1 MANAGMEEQS
11 SYDYGVWCYNRI
23 GSAWFSHES
32 ILVLTAE
39 YASLIA
45 MEFGRN
51 PIVNDEAAF
60 DIYPPCALV
69 FDVNQVYN

>member
-1 MANAGMEEQS
+1 MTMVCNLNLADRTQS
-11 SYDYGVWCYNRI
+11 SHSV
-23 GSAWFSHES
+23 S
-32 ILVLTAE
+32 VLTAE

-60 DIYPPCALV
+60 DIYPPYALV
-69 FDVNQVYN
+69 FEINQIPN

>member
-1 MANAGMEEQS
+1 MTTVSDLNLISRAQPSRS
-11 SYDYGVWCYNRI
+11 S
-23 GSAWFSHES
+23 AQ
-32 ILVLTAE
+32 VLTAE

-60 DIYPPCALV
+60 DIYPPYALV
-69 FDVNQVYN
+69 LKVNQVLS

>member
-1 MANAGMEEQS
+1 MTTVRRFARSTGRS
-11 SYDYGVWCYNRI
+11 PHISPKP
-23 GSAWFSHES
+23 
-32 ILVLTAE
+32 VLTAE

-60 DIYPPCALV
+60 DIYPPYELSFEPHQAA
-69 FDVNQVYN
+69 D

>member
-1 MANAGMEEQS
+1 MIMVSDLNL
-11 SYDYGVWCYNRI
+11 I
-23 GSAWFSHES
+23 GRARPSRTSAQ
-32 ILVLTAE
+32 VLTAE

-60 DIYPPCALV
+60 DIYPPYALL
-69 FDVNQVYN
+69 FKVNQVSS

>member
-1 MANAGMEEQS
+1 MLGWRNNHLMTMVRNFIASTEQ
-11 SYDYGVWCYNRI
+11 C
-23 GSAWFSHES
+23 SHWS
-32 ILVLTAE
+32 TSVLTAE

-60 DIYPPCALV
+60 DIYPPYALV
-69 FDVNQVYN
+69 FEIYRVFN

>member
-1 MANAGMEEQS
+1 MKVAEQ
-11 SYDYGVWCYNRI
+11 V
-23 GSAWFSHES
+23 A
-32 ILVLTAE
+32 VLTAE

-60 DIYPPCALV
+60 DIFTPSVTSYIPFCCLTYIYGFLGPLSQTRLMYPYARRS
-69 FDVNQVYN
+69 